1 MKEGMVMRFH
11 IFITRILLV
20 STRLL
25 FPKVKEVENA
35 AREKSC
41 SRKVQS

>member
-1 MKEGMVMRFH
+1 MKEGIVMRFL
-11 IFITRILLV
+11 ISITRILLV

-25 FPKVKEVENA
+25 FPKVEEVENA
-35 AREKSC
+35 AREKPC